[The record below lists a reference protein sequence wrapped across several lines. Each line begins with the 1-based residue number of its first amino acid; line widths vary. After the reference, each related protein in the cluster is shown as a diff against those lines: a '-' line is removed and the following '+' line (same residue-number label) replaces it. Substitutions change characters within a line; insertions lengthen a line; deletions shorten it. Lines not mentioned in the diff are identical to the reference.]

1 MVRTKPPKSS
11 KTLFQAPKKP
21 PVSLFGNKPSGK
33 KPVIQQQVQT
43 ERPGRP
49 KKSPPAKKA
58 PPRPKKGTKAPVTKA
73 PTKAPKGKN
82 GKPCRGK
89 WCRKPCWPNCETH
102 RPKPEVQAPQFKIDA
117 SDGDTGPF
125 PKLVSKLDFSVFRT
139 RKIFEKFDNF
149 R

>member
-1 MVRTKPPKSS
+1 VLYESYCIHGENKPPISS
-11 KTLFQAPKKP
+11 KTLFQGPKKP
-21 PVSLFGNKPSGK
+21 PTSLFGNKPSGKKPSGK

-117 SDGDTGPF
+117 SDGDTGRF
-125 PKLVSKLDFSVFRT
+125 PKPNSKMFFFRL
-139 RKIFEKFDNF
+139 
-149 R
+149 